1 MNQQKVL
8 NFKFDNSYNEK
19 DFILDSSNE
28 KALLFFNKFPD
39 WENKLINLVGSE
51 KSGKTFLLRILNKKN
66 DFYYLNTFPEN
77 NEEFDKLFIF
87 ERFLLDIN
95 KLDELKFFSILNHCI
110 INDKFLVVTSLV
122 PLTQLNLSLPD
133 LKSRI
138 KQFYILNIEIPSD
151 QLIYSLILKFFSDNQ
166 VIIKKELIEFIV
178 KKIDRSYPR
187 INQFLVKL
195 NDLSIERK
203 KKIDFKLINEIIDA
217 ME

>member
-51 KSGKTFLLRILNKKN
+51 KSGKTFLLKILNKKN

-77 NEEFDKLFIF
+77 NEEFDKLFNF
-87 ERFLLDIN
+87 ERFLLDLN
-95 KLDELKFFSILNHCI
+95 ELDEIKFFSILNHCI
-110 INDKFLVVTSLV
+110 INDKYLVVTSLV

-138 KQFYILNIEIPSD
+138 KQFYILNIDIPSD

>member
-8 NFKFDNSYNEK
+8 NFKFNNSYDEK
-19 DFILDSSNE
+19 DFISDSSNE
-28 KALLFFNKFPD
+28 KALLFFNKFPN

-51 KSGKTFLLRILNKKN
+51 KSGKTFLLKILNKKN

-77 NEEFDKLFIF
+77 NEEFDRLFNF
-87 ERFLLDIN
+87 ERFLLDVN
-95 KLDELKFFSILNHCI
+95 ELDELKFFSILNHCI

-138 KQFYILNIEIPSD
+138 KQFYILNIDIPSD

>member
-66 DFYYLNTFPEN
+66 DFFYLNTFPEN
-77 NEEFDKLFIF
+77 NEEFDKLFNF
-87 ERFLLDIN
+87 ERFLLDVN
-95 KLDELKFFSILNHCI
+95 KFDELKFFSILNHCI

-138 KQFYILNIEIPSD
+138 KQFYILNIDIPSD

-166 VIIKKELIEFIV
+166 VLIKKELIEFIV

>member
-51 KSGKTFLLRILNKKN
+51 KSGKTFLLKILNKKN
-66 DFYYLNTFPEN
+66 DFYYSSTFPEN
-77 NEEFDKLFIF
+77 NEEFDKLFNF
-87 ERFLLDIN
+87 ERFLLDLN
-95 KLDELKFFSILNHCI
+95 ELDELKFFSILNHCI
-110 INDKFLVVTSLV
+110 INDKYLVVTSLV
-122 PLTQLNLSLPD
+122 PLTQLKLSLPD

-138 KQFYILNIEIPSD
+138 KQFYILNIDIPSD

-166 VIIKKELIEFIV
+166 VVIKKELIEFIV

>member
-77 NEEFDKLFIF
+77 NEEFDKLFNF

-95 KLDELKFFSILNHCI
+95 RFDELKFFSILNHCI

-138 KQFYILNIEIPSD
+138 KQFYILNIDIPSD

-203 KKIDFKLINEIIDA
+203 KKIDFKLIKEIIDA

>member
-51 KSGKTFLLRILNKKN
+51 KSGKTFLLKILNKKN

-77 NEEFDKLFIF
+77 NEEFDKLFNF
-87 ERFLLDIN
+87 ERFLLDVN
-95 KLDELKFFSILNHCI
+95 KFDELKFFSILNHCI
-110 INDKFLVVTSLV
+110 INDKFLVATSLV

-138 KQFYILNIEIPSD
+138 KQFYILNIDIPSD

>member
-51 KSGKTFLLRILNKKN
+51 KSGKTFLLKILNKKN

-77 NEEFDKLFIF
+77 SEEFDKLFNF

-95 KLDELKFFSILNHCI
+95 ELDELKFFSILNHCI

-138 KQFYILNIEIPSD
+138 KQFYILNIDIPSD

-166 VIIKKELIEFIV
+166 VVIKKELIEFIV

>member
-51 KSGKTFLLRILNKKN
+51 KSGKTFLLKILNKKN

-77 NEEFDKLFIF
+77 NEEFDKLFNF
-87 ERFLLDIN
+87 ERFLLDLN
-95 KLDELKFFSILNHCI
+95 ELDELKFFSILNHCI
-110 INDKFLVVTSLV
+110 INDKYLVVSSLI
-122 PLTQLNLSLPD
+122 PLTQLKLSLPD

-138 KQFYILNIEIPSD
+138 KQFYILNIDIPSD

-166 VIIKKELIEFIV
+166 VVIKKELIEFIV

>member
-51 KSGKTFLLRILNKKN
+51 KSGKTFLLKILNKKN

-77 NEEFDKLFIF
+77 NEEFDKLFNF
-87 ERFLLDIN
+87 ERFLLDLN
-95 KLDELKFFSILNHCI
+95 ELDELKFFSILNHCI
-110 INDKFLVVTSLV
+110 INDKFLVVSSLI
-122 PLTQLNLSLPD
+122 PLTQLKLSLPD

-138 KQFYILNIEIPSD
+138 KQFYILNIDIPSD

>member
-51 KSGKTFLLRILNKKN
+51 KSGKTFLLKILNKKN

-77 NEEFDKLFIF
+77 NEEFDKLFNF
-87 ERFLLDIN
+87 ERFLLDLN
-95 KLDELKFFSILNHCI
+95 ELDELKFFSILNHCI

-138 KQFYILNIEIPSD
+138 KQFYILNIDIPSD

>member
-28 KALLFFNKFPD
+28 KALLFFNKFPN

-77 NEEFDKLFIF
+77 IEEFDRLFNF
-87 ERFLLDIN
+87 ERFLLDVN
-95 KLDELKFFSILNHCI
+95 ELDELKFFSILNHCI

-138 KQFYILNIEIPSD
+138 KQFYILNIDIPSD

>member
-8 NFKFDNSYNEK
+8 NFKFDNSYNER

-51 KSGKTFLLRILNKKN
+51 KSGKTFLLKILNKKN

-77 NEEFDKLFIF
+77 NEEFDKLFNF
-87 ERFLLDIN
+87 ERFLLDLN
-95 KLDELKFFSILNHCI
+95 ELDEIKFFSILNHCI
-110 INDKFLVVTSLV
+110 INDKYLVVTSLV

-138 KQFYILNIEIPSD
+138 KQFYILNIDIPSD

-166 VIIKKELIEFIV
+166 VVIKKELIEFIV

>member
-51 KSGKTFLLRILNKKN
+51 KSGKTFLLKILNKKN

-77 NEEFDKLFIF
+77 NEEFDRLFNF
-87 ERFLLDIN
+87 EKFLLDVN
-95 KLDELKFFSILNHCI
+95 ELDELKFFSILNHCI
-110 INDKFLVVTSLV
+110 INDKFLVVSSLI
-122 PLTQLNLSLPD
+122 PLTQLKLSLPD

-138 KQFYILNIEIPSD
+138 KQFYILNIDIPSD

>member
-8 NFKFDNSYNEK
+8 NFNFDNSYNEK

-28 KALLFFNKFPD
+28 KALLFFNKFPN
-39 WENKLINLVGSE
+39 WENKLINLVGLE
-51 KSGKTFLLRILNKKN
+51 KSGKTFLLKILNKKN

-77 NEEFDKLFIF
+77 NEEFDKLFNF

-95 KLDELKFFSILNHCI
+95 VLDELKFFSILNHCI
-110 INDKFLVVTSLV
+110 INDKFLVVSSLI
-122 PLTQLNLSLPD
+122 PLTQLKLSLPD

-138 KQFYILNIEIPSD
+138 KQFYILNIDIPSD

>member
-19 DFILDSSNE
+19 DFVLDSSNE

-51 KSGKTFLLRILNKKN
+51 KSGKTFLLTILNKKN

-77 NEEFDKLFIF
+77 NEEFDKLFNF
-87 ERFLLDIN
+87 ERFLLDVN
-95 KLDELKFFSILNHCI
+95 EFDELKFFSILNHCI

-138 KQFYILNIEIPSD
+138 KQFYILNIDIPSD

-166 VIIKKELIEFIV
+166 VIIKKELIESIV

>member
-51 KSGKTFLLRILNKKN
+51 KSGKTFLLKILNKKN

-77 NEEFDKLFIF
+77 NEEFDKLFNF
-87 ERFLLDIN
+87 ERFLLDLN
-95 KLDELKFFSILNHCI
+95 ELDELKFFSILNHCI
-110 INDKFLVVTSLV
+110 INDKFLVVSSLI
-122 PLTQLNLSLPD
+122 PLTQLKLSLPD

-138 KQFYILNIEIPSD
+138 KQFYILNIDIPSD

-166 VIIKKELIEFIV
+166 VVIKKELIEFIV

>member
-51 KSGKTFLLRILNKKN
+51 KSGKTFLLKILNKKN

-77 NEEFDKLFIF
+77 NEEFDKLFNV
-87 ERFLLDIN
+87 ERFLLDVN
-95 KLDELKFFSILNHCI
+95 DLDELKFFSILNHCI

>member
-77 NEEFDKLFIF
+77 NEEFDKLFNF
-87 ERFLLDIN
+87 ERFLLDDN
-95 KLDELKFFSILNHCI
+95 EFDELKFFSILNNCI

-138 KQFYILNIEIPSD
+138 KQFYILNIDIPSD

>member
-28 KALLFFNKFPD
+28 KALLFFNKFPN

-51 KSGKTFLLRILNKKN
+51 KSGKTFLLKILNKKN
-66 DFYYLNTFPEN
+66 DFYYLNTFPKN
-77 NEEFDKLFIF
+77 NKEFDKLFNC
-87 ERFLLDIN
+87 ERILLDVN
-95 KLDELKFFSILNHCI
+95 EFDELKFFSILNHSI
-110 INDKFLVVTSLV
+110 VNDKFLVVSSLI
-122 PLTQLNLSLPD
+122 PLTQLKLSLPD

-138 KQFYILNIEIPSD
+138 KQFYILNIDIPSD

-166 VIIKKELIEFIV
+166 VIIKKELIEFTV
-178 KKIDRSYPR
+178 KKIERSYPR

>member
-51 KSGKTFLLRILNKKN
+51 KSGKTFLLKILNKKN

-77 NEEFDKLFIF
+77 NEEFDKLFNF
-87 ERFLLDIN
+87 ERFLLDVN
-95 KLDELKFFSILNHCI
+95 ELDELKFFSILNHCI
-110 INDKFLVVTSLV
+110 INDKFLVVSSLI
-122 PLTQLNLSLPD
+122 PLTQLKLSLPD

-138 KQFYILNIEIPSD
+138 KQFYILNIDIPSD

>member
-19 DFILDSSNE
+19 NFILDSSNE
-28 KALLFFNKFPD
+28 KVLLFFNKFPN

-51 KSGKTFLLRILNKKN
+51 KSGKTFLLKILNKKN

-77 NEEFDKLFIF
+77 NEEFDRLFNF
-87 ERFLLDIN
+87 EKFLLDVN
-95 KLDELKFFSILNHCI
+95 ELDEIKFFSILNHCI

-122 PLTQLNLSLPD
+122 PLTQLNLSLSD

-138 KQFYILNIEIPSD
+138 KQFYILNIDIPSD

-203 KKIDFKLINEIIDA
+203 KKIDFKLINEIINA

>member
-51 KSGKTFLLRILNKKN
+51 KSGKTFLLKILNKKN

-77 NEEFDKLFIF
+77 NEEFDKLFNF
-87 ERFLLDIN
+87 ERFLLDLN
-95 KLDELKFFSILNHCI
+95 ELDELKFFSILNHCI
-110 INDKFLVVTSLV
+110 INDKYLVVTSLV

-138 KQFYILNIEIPSD
+138 KQFYILNIDIPSD

-166 VIIKKELIEFIV
+166 VVIKKGLIEFIV

-203 KKIDFKLINEIIDA
+203 KKIDFKLINEIIDT

>member
-51 KSGKTFLLRILNKKN
+51 KSGKTFLLKILNKKN

-77 NEEFDKLFIF
+77 NEEFDKLFNF
-87 ERFLLDIN
+87 ERFLLDVN
-95 KLDELKFFSILNHCI
+95 ELDELKFFSILNHCI
-110 INDKFLVVTSLV
+110 INDKYLVVTSLV

-138 KQFYILNIEIPSD
+138 KQFYILNIDIPSD

-166 VIIKKELIEFIV
+166 VVIKKELIEFIV

>member
-19 DFILDSSNE
+19 DFISDSSNE
-28 KALLFFNKFPD
+28 KALLFFNKFPS

-51 KSGKTFLLRILNKKN
+51 KSGKTFLLKILNKKN

-77 NEEFDKLFIF
+77 NEEFDKLFNF
-87 ERFLLDIN
+87 ERFLLDVN
-95 KLDELKFFSILNHCI
+95 ELDELKFFSILNHCI
-110 INDKFLVVTSLV
+110 INDKFLVITSLV

-138 KQFYILNIEIPSD
+138 KQFYILNIDIPSD

-203 KKIDFKLINEIIDA
+203 KKIDFKLINEIIDT

>member
-28 KALLFFNKFPD
+28 KALLFFNKFPN

-51 KSGKTFLLRILNKKN
+51 KSGKTFLLKILNKKN

-77 NEEFDKLFIF
+77 NEEFDKLFKF
-87 ERFLLDIN
+87 ERFLLDVNEI
-95 KLDELKFFSILNHCI
+95 DELKFFSILNHCI

-138 KQFYILNIEIPSD
+138 KQFYILNIDIPSD
-151 QLIYSLILKFFSDNQ
+151 HLIYSLILKFFSDNQ

-195 NDLSIERK
+195 NNLSIERK

>member
-28 KALLFFNKFPD
+28 KALLFFNKFPN
-39 WENKLINLVGSE
+39 WENKLINLVGLE
-51 KSGKTFLLRILNKKN
+51 KSGKTFLLKILNKKN

-77 NEEFDKLFIF
+77 NEEFDKLFNF
-87 ERFLLDIN
+87 ERFLLDVN
-95 KLDELKFFSILNHCI
+95 ELDELKFFSILNHCI